1 MEQRQPS
8 SEERMDVGKP
18 GPMVT
23 VENLTKRFG
32 DFLAVDDVSLTVSK
46 GEIFG
51 FLGANGAGKTTTIR
65 MLCGLLLPSSGKGTV
80 GGFDIYRESE
90 KIKRTIGYMSQK
102 FSLYRDLTGRENLQ
116 FYGSVYGLRSAGLG
130 ERIDEVAAMLEL
142 APFIDRLAGSVPVGW
157 RQRLALAAALLHRPQ
172 MLFLD
177 EPTAGVD
184 LVFRRR
190 FWDILYDLADRGTTL
205 FVTTHYMDEAEFCR
219 RVSIMDRGRIVEIG
233 SPLELKRKHGQPGLQ
248 EVFLHL
254 VSGGRGQPS
263 GGVKASGADAGGGRV
278 E

>member
-1 MEQRQPS
+1 
-8 SEERMDVGKP
+8 
-18 GPMVT
+18 MVT
-23 VENLTKRFG
+23 IEHLTKRFG
-32 DFLAVDDVSLTVSK
+32 SFVAVDDVSLAVEK

-65 MLCGLLLPSSGKGTV
+65 MLCGLLLPSSGSGTV

-90 KIKRTIGYMSQK
+90 QIKRSIGYMSQK
-102 FSLYRDLTGRENLQ
+102 FSLYRDLTGRENLR
-116 FYGSVYGLRSAGLG
+116 FYGSVYGLGKPDLG
-130 ERIDEVAAMLEL
+130 DRIAEVAALLEL

-190 FWDILYDLADRGTTL
+190 FWDILYDLADGGTTL

-219 RVSIMDRGRIVEIG
+219 RVSIMDRGRIIEVG
-233 SPLELKRKHGQPGLQ
+233 SPPELKRRYGQPGLQ

-254 VSGGRGQPS
+254 VSAGQAAAGRADGP
-263 GGVKASGADAGGGRV
+263 GASTGDAEGRDV
-278 E
+278 D